1 MGQVSVEIGGRTYQ
15 LSCRD
20 GEETHL
26 QGLAA
31 ALAEKAASLTVSL
44 GQLSEPRLLLMS
56 ALMMADE
63 LYDVKRGVAP
73 ASPPAPMP
81 DDRLTAL
88 VARVEALAGRLE
100 A

>member
-63 LYDVKRGVAP
+63 LHDVKRGVAP
-73 ASPPAPMP
+73 ASPPAAVP
-81 DDRLTAL
+81 DERLAAL